1 MNCRAMEQ
9 SVFPRPEV
17 LRELQNYVEVR
28 LHTDTNPDLRDLQEK
43 RLHDT
48 SMPIYE
54 IVDPGTGETLDVRKG
69 ADPPLTGGRQ
79 FREFLA
85 RNSRKKSAP

>member
-9 SVFPRPEV
+9 SIFPRPEV

-28 LHTDTNPDLRDLQEK
+28 LHTDTNPHLRDLQEK
-43 RLHDT
+43 RLNDL

-54 IVDPGTGETLDVRKG
+54 IVDPLTGKTLEVRKG
-69 ADPPLTGGRQ
+69 ADILTGGRE

-85 RNSRKKSAP
+85 RNLRKK